1 MSHTTGQVVQT
12 EEALFAVARSVG
24 PSKSTGLVG
33 LARFFRPRH
42 GLSVYQ
48 SRNNV
53 LSKSRG
59 IIIIHAFL
67 KEFCS
72 ASNATKH
79 KMFHYSAKPQATQS
93 SHYDDT
99 NLLGKM
105 FSLKEED
112 RTKQI
117 VCHHSK
123 IEITIHVCLV
133 RIVRVQNFL
142 KHCVRR
148 PTEIRIPR
156 NDVAKTCSTWTFRF
170 LPFTQF

>member
-1 MSHTTGQVVQT
+1 MVQEKHRISWFST
-12 EEALFAVARSVG
+12 LFSSATWSVC
-24 PSKSTGLVG
+24 
-33 LARFFRPRH
+33 
-42 GLSVYQ
+42 LSVEKQ
-48 SRNNV
+48 RV
-53 LSKSRG
+53 EQKRG

-170 LPFTQF
+170 LPGTQF